1 MPDYPPVRTADGCY
15 LTLRLRP
22 AGPDRLMRVI
32 DGLANSG
39 SSVADAAVWLAGG
52 HGWILEARAADPTDG
67 SERDARIGIRTRHA
81 GEEAAAGPLARAR
94 ARARAGDPLADLLRL
109 LRKFGE
115 DR

>member
-1 MPDYPPVRTADGCY
+1 
-15 LTLRLRP
+15 
-22 AGPDRLMRVI
+22 MRAI

-39 SSVADAAVWLAGG
+39 SSVADAAVWLAGRR
-52 HGWILEARAADPTDG
+52 GWVLEARAADPTDG

-81 GEEAAAGPLARAR
+81 GEEAAADLR

-115 DR
+115 DL